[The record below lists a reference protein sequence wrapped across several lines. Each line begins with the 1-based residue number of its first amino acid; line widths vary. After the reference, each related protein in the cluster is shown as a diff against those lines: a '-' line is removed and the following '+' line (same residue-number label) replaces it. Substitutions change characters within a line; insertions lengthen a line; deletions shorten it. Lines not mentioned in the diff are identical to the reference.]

1 MAIRFHPDRH
11 SAMLAALG
19 RGADGIQGALDTLD
33 REAAALRGSWSGE
46 AQKAYDTAH
55 AEWTAAMAALR
66 SALVEAA
73 KAADA
78 AGTRLAEADAEV
90 AALWT

>member
-1 MAIRFHPDRH
+1 MAIRYRPDRH
-11 SAMLAALG
+11 AAMLTALG
-19 RGADGIQGALDTLD
+19 RAADGIQGELDTLD

-66 SALVEAA
+66 AALVEAA
-73 KAADA
+73 RAADA
-78 AGTRLAEADAEV
+78 AGARLSAADAEV
-90 AALWT
+90 AALWE